1 MKELKDNFFIS
12 LGTVDHNF
20 APMYCSLCLPD
31 CFVTECR
38 IPCSEGFPVFSSLCL
53 LR

>member
-38 IPCSEGFPVFSSLCL
+38 KKFPSVLYHVKC
-53 LR
+53 